1 MTTTLNDLINNI
13 NAEFPYAN
21 VDNSSQGFREN
32 FHYIKYALANIN
44 ENPYQLAIASAGGLG
59 GVKVGYGLTMNSY
72 TGVLSVSQI
81 VATTNTLGFIRG
93 GTGLVIDPTTGVTSV
108 TPGSD
113 VIVGGVKSDSFTTSI
128 SNTGTITA
136 TGYFTGAI
144 TGGSI
149 NSSGDGIFAGNGT
162 FGGDVRSTDG
172 DVRAKDG
179 IFSGN
184 IYGGS
189 VLFSGELS
197 ADLPLAT
204 ATGYVVNFNTLT
216 HELIYVPDTT
226 NYTLSTATS
235 SILGGVKI
243 GTGIDILADGT
254 ISVNTGT
261 PYVLPPATYSELGGL
276 IVGPG
281 FTVDGNGV
289 LSFVNPGFDGG
300 TINQP
305 LIINEYTQSYST
317 QSGALIVQGG
327 AGFAGTVWVNE
338 LSTYGNGFI
347 GGQLF
352 LQNTTQAVSAVSGA
366 LVVAGGVG
374 ISGNL
379 HVAGEIIAQKLTIQL
394 TTVTTTLIQTDDI
407 IKTSNNTQSISTDSG
422 ALQITGGVG
431 IGRDLIV
438 GGGMRVLGDANV
450 TGTVYSTSA
459 FAIPDRFEVTSSTFE
474 TITTMRSYN
483 TTSSTST
490 TTGALIV
497 DGGVGVGGDI
507 WASKIYSNG
516 VQLANFNTS
525 TLVAT
530 SVFAQTFNTS
540 TLVATSV
547 FAQTFNTSTLVANA
561 VNQVG
566 GTVNASVLTATN
578 INVGSSYMVGSYTN
592 AFYINTYGIFDEA
605 ASNNQVFQ
613 IVTNVTSSTGG
624 TLTSAGGGGI
634 WTAGGGA
641 QVYSSAELTFRMG
654 AVIKQ
659 GSYPTGGTNPTGQN
673 VTFSS
678 TGSVYIGNQT
688 ASTSPTTGALQVN
701 GGAGVNGN
709 VILAGYLKTVPT
721 TVNALPSA
729 SAVGAGARAFVTDST
744 VTTFLAIAVSGGF
757 ENVPVVSNGTN
768 WLVG

>member
-1 MTTTLNDLINNI
+1 MTTLNDLISNI
-13 NAEFPYAN
+13 DENFPVPN
-21 VDNSSQGFREN
+21 VDNPSQGFRDN
-32 FHYIKYALANIN
+32 FFNIKYALQNIN
-44 ENPYQLAIASAGGLG
+44 ENPYQLAMASAGGLG
-59 GVKVGYGLTMNSY
+59 GVKIGYGLTMNSY

-81 VATTNTLGFIRG
+81 VATTDTLGFIRG
-93 GTGLVIDPTTGVTSV
+93 GTGISIDPTTGVTSV
-108 TPGSD
+108 TPGSN

-136 TGYFTGAI
+136 TGQFNGAI
-144 TGGSI
+144 SGGTITST
-149 NSSGDGIFAGNGT
+149 GDGVFAGDGV
-162 FGGDVRSTDG
+162 FGGDIRTIDGTVRG
-172 DVRAKDG
+172 KDG
-179 IFSGN
+179 VFSSN
-184 IYGGS
+184 IYAGTVSFTGDIYA
-189 VLFSGELS
+189 GLS
-197 ADLPLAT
+197 SAG

-216 HELIYVPDTT
+216 NQLIYVPDTT
-226 NYTLSTATS
+226 NYILSTATELT
-235 SILGGVKI
+235 LGGVKV
-243 GTGIDILADGT
+243 GNGIAVAIDGT

-261 PYVLPPATYSELGGL
+261 PYVLPPATYSALGGI

-281 FTVDGNGV
+281 FTVDGNGL

-300 TINQP
+300 TISQP
-305 LIINEYTQSYST
+305 LLINNYTQSYST
-317 QSGALIVQGG
+317 LSGALIVQGG
-327 AGFAGTVWVNE
+327 AGIAGTVWAGA
-338 LSTYGNGFI
+338 LSVYGNEFVN
-347 GGQLF
+347 GQLF
-352 LQNTTQAVSAVSGA
+352 LQNTTPSTSTVSGA
-366 LVVAGGVG
+366 LIVAGGVG

-379 HVAGEIIAQKLTIQL
+379 HVAGEIVAQKLTIQL

-422 ALQITGGVG
+422 ALQIAGGVG

-438 GGGMRVLGDANV
+438 GGGMRVIGDANV
-450 TGTVYSTSA
+450 TGTVYSTLA
-459 FAIPDRFEVTSSTFE
+459 FAIPDRFEVTSSTFD
-474 TITTMRSYN
+474 TRTTMHSYN

-497 DGGVGVGGDI
+497 DGGVGVGGSLY
-507 WASKIYSNG
+507 AGNIYSND
-516 VQLANFNTS
+516 VQLVN
-525 TLVAT
+525 
-530 SVFAQTFNTS
+530 FNTS

-605 ASNNQVFQ
+605 AANNQVFQ

-744 VTTFLAIAVSGGF
+744 TVTSFLAIAVGGGV
-757 ENVPVVSNGTN
+757 NGVPVVSNGTN